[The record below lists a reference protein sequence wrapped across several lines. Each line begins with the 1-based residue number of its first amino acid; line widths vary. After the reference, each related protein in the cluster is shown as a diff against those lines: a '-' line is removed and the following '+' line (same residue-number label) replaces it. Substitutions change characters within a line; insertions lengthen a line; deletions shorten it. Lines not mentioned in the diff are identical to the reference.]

1 VRRAR
6 NTNDQESL
14 QMETSETGDADD
26 YDKRFQTLGGFLA
39 GEEPEEPLYFA
50 YSATLRIFGTI
61 PNLNELTRSLAVH
74 SLPSAGGS
82 TSHTVQ
88 DDMWNYIAPVNES
101 GPLHVHIDSLW
112 NVFRERKEYLLQI
125 KNDSRLTSS

>member
-14 QMETSETGDADD
+14 QMETSETGDTDD
-26 YDKRFQTLGGFLA
+26 DGKRFQTLRGFLD
-39 GEEPEEPLYFA
+39 GEEPEEPIYFA
-50 YSATLRIFGTI
+50 YRATLRIFGTI
-61 PNLNELTRSLAVH
+61 PNLNELTRSLAVR

-88 DDMWNYIAPVNES
+88 A
-101 GPLHVHIDSLW
+101 
-112 NVFRERKEYLLQI
+112 
-125 KNDSRLTSS
+125 